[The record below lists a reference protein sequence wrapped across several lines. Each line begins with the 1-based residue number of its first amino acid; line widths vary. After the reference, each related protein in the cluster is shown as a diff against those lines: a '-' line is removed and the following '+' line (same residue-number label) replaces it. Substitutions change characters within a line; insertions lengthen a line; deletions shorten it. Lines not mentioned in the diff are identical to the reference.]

1 MYLLDTVVVS
11 ALRRQD
17 RFPRVVAS
25 VRKQRTADLF
35 LSVVSAGGT
44 VTLMTSRSSI
54 ITEEQANG

>member
-17 RFPRVVAS
+17 RFPRVVAW

-35 LSVVSAGGT
+35 LSVISVSEVEKG
-44 VTLMTSRSSI
+44 I
-54 ITEEQANG
+54 Y